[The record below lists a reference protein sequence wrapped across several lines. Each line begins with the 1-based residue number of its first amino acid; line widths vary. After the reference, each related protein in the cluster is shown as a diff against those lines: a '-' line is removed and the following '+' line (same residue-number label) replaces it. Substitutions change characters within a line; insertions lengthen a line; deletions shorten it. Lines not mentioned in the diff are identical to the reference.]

1 MDEEGAQ
8 QLKRLIQE
16 ENHLIQTAFKIY
28 ESDDDLVDLR
38 VTLMRILDVEIA
50 RQALV
55 EESQA
60 SSSAAQSDLDDT
72 IDYGLD
78 DSEDEAVAHQS
89 IVQKANELIV
99 SLADLDL
106 FSVQE
111 RNTLVALLRQDG
123 TKEQDVIISA
133 YEVYD
138 VDGDENDFV
147 DTCARVV
154 SHLNLKV
161 AQDFKRFD
169 SLLANVIEN
178 GSIMEAMGDSF
189 LCFSDKAM
197 LDCLLPGTC

>member
-1 MDEEGAQ
+1 MAEGFGEDETSESDYDMSVTDRTISQVSRSKRNALESEIPPRPNSPTPYEDDKHAVVGKMLQEGIVDEEGAQ
-8 QLKRLIQE
+8 QLKRLIKE

-111 RNTLVALLRQDG
+111 REILL
-123 TKEQDVIISA
+123 
-133 YEVYD
+133 
-138 VDGDENDFV
+138 
-147 DTCARVV
+147 
-154 SHLNLKV
+154 
-161 AQDFKRFD
+161 
-169 SLLANVIEN
+169 
-178 GSIMEAMGDSF
+178 
-189 LCFSDKAM
+189 
-197 LDCLLPGTC
+197 